1 MEYET
6 MKREEVLSILRAHK
20 EELKK
25 LGIKSLE
32 LFGSV
37 ARNEAHLDSDVDILA
52 ELSESMSLFQFIEAK
67 LYIQDLLKCE
77 VDLGT
82 KDALREHLRQ
92 AVIAESVY
100 VF

>member
-1 MEYET
+1 MN
-6 MKREEVLSILRAHK
+6 REEVLQILRTHQQ
-20 EELKK
+20 ELQN
-25 LGIKSLE
+25 LGVKSLE

-37 ARNEAHLDSDVDILA
+37 ARNEARSDSDVDLLA

-67 LYIQDLLKCE
+67 LYIQDLLKCP
-77 VDLGT
+77 VDMGT

-92 AVIAESVY
+92 PILEDIVY